1 VERWPVAIKH
11 ALLGLLAEGA
21 KHGYELK
28 TAFDETIGERWSLNI
43 GQVYNTLN
51 RLTRDGYVVL
61 QEEVEQETR
70 PDKKIYAIT
79 EAGRE
84 ELFRWLAEPVE
95 KPRRLKDE
103 FYIKLVLCSELGYG
117 DLRDLIWNQRW
128 AYLQLMRMLR
138 EAQSEINAEDDPFTV
153 LLIEGGIL
161 HVEADLH
168 WLDRCEE
175 MLGTE

>member
-1 VERWPVAIKH
+1 VAIKH
-11 ALLGLLAEGA
+11 ALLGLLAEGP

-103 FYIKLVLCSELGYG
+103 FYIKLALCSELGYG
-117 DLRDLIWNQRW
+117 DVHDLIWNQRK
-128 AYLQLMRMLR
+128 AYLQLMRALR
-138 EAQSEINAEDDPFTV
+138 EAQGEINAEDDPFTA

-161 HVEADLH
+161 HLEADLH

-175 MLGTE
+175 MLEAKPSVE